1 MKYEAKITSIGES
14 VLTFM
19 KVRNSL
25 ILFNND
31 VPYAYENMVVSHT
44 KGTLTQPIEAGD
56 TLVIAEEAYRVNDV
70 GAEANQ
76 TLRTRPLH
84 PHIRNRTE
92 SRNAR
97 PNRLGRRKSTP
108 HYGR

>member
-31 VPYAYENMVVSHT
+31 VPYAYENMVC
-44 KGTLTQPIEAGD
+44 PIQGD
-56 TLVIAEEAYRVNDV
+56 TDAA
-70 GAEANQ
+70 
-76 TLRTRPLH
+76 H
-84 PHIRNRTE
+84 
-92 SRNAR
+92 
-97 PNRLGRRKSTP
+97 
-108 HYGR
+108 